1 MRKTLWLAKREY
13 LTAVRTK
20 GFLISLVLAPILM
33 SGSVIAMALL
43 KDRVDTTDQRLAVID
58 RSGVVAGELA
68 EAAEER
74 NAKAIFDEEDGRKI
88 KPAYIIDVI
97 EPDDTEPAA
106 QRLELSDQ
114 IRSKKLHAILDIGSE
129 VVHPGDDP
137 DGSRIA
143 YYAENA
149 SMDDFRRWLGWP
161 VNSALRR
168 ARMVE
173 MGVDQSAVNQA
184 LSWTNIQ
191 GLGLVS
197 LDQATGEI
205 QDARASHE
213 GEAIGVPLIMVML
226 MFMMILMGAVPL
238 LQAVMEEK
246 SQRIAEVLLGSVKP
260 FQFMMGKLLGG
271 IGVSLTGSLVYVAG
285 GIFAVKKMGLEQY
298 IPYDILPWFFVYML
312 LAIIM
317 IGASLAALG
326 SACNDT
332 KEAQSLTMPAMMPVM
347 IPMFL
352 LMPVVQ
358 NPVSTFATSLSLFP
372 PFTPMLM
379 LLRISTPV
387 EIPAWQPWLGL
398 AGIVL
403 FTVLSVWAGGRI
415 FRVGI
420 LMQGTPAKLGNIIR
434 WAIRG

>member
-43 KDRVDTTDQRLAVID
+43 KDRVDTTDQRLAVLD
-58 RSGVVAGELA
+58 RSGVVAGALI

-74 NAKAIFDEEDGRKI
+74 NAKAIFDEEDGQKI
-88 KPAYIIDVI
+88 KPAYIIEVI
-97 EPDDTEPAA
+97 EPDDTDPAA
-106 QRLELSDQ
+106 QRLELSNR
-114 IRSKKLHAILDIGSE
+114 IRSKQLHAILDIGPE
-129 VVHPGDDP
+129 AVHPGENP
-137 DGSRIA
+137 DEARIA

-149 SMDDFRRWLGWP
+149 AMDNFRRWLGWP
-161 VNSALRR
+161 VNSALRK
-168 ARMVE
+168 ARMVR
-173 MGVDQSAVNQA
+173 MGVDQSAVNEA
-184 LSWTNIQ
+184 LRWINIQ

-197 LDQATGEI
+197 VDQATGEI

-271 IGVSLTGSLVYVAG
+271 IGVSLTGSLVYVVG
-285 GIFAVKKMGLEQY
+285 GIVAVKKMGLEEY
-298 IPYDILPWFFVYML
+298 IPYDILPWFFCYML
-312 LAIIM
+312 LAIVM
-317 IGASLAALG
+317 MGATLAALG

-332 KEAQSLTMPAMMPVM
+332 KEAQSLTMPAMMPIM

-358 NPVSTFATSLSLFP
+358 NPLSKFATTISLIPL
-372 PFTPMLM
+372 FTPMLM

-387 EIPAWQPWLGL
+387 EIPAWQPWAGL

-403 FTVLSVWAGGRI
+403 FTVFAVWTGGRI

>member
-20 GFLISLVLAPILM
+20 GFLISLILAPILM

-43 KDRVDTTDQRLAVID
+43 EDRVDTTDQRLAVID
-58 RSGVVAGELA
+58 RSQVVADALV

-74 NAKAIFDEEDGRKI
+74 NAKSIYDEEDGRKV
-88 KPAYIIDVI
+88 KPAYIIDII
-97 EPDDTEPAA
+97 EPNDTDPAA
-106 QRLELSDQ
+106 QRLELSNQ
-114 IRSKKLHAILDIGSE
+114 IRNKKLHAILEIGPE
-129 VVHPGDDP
+129 VVHSGDDSN
-137 DGSRIA
+137 GSRLA

-173 MGVDQSAVNQA
+173 LGVDQAAVNEA
-184 LSWTNIQ
+184 LRWINIQ

-197 LDQATGEI
+197 MDQATGEI
-205 QDARASHE
+205 QDARVSHK

-226 MFMMILMGAVPL
+226 MFIMILMGAVPL

-271 IGVSLTGSLVYVAG
+271 IGVSLTGSLVYVVG
-285 GIFAVKKMGLEQY
+285 GIVAIKKMGGEEY
-298 IPYDILPWFFVYML
+298 IPYDLLPWFFAYMV
-312 LAIIM
+312 LAIVM
-317 IGASLAALG
+317 MGATLAALG

-352 LMPVVQ
+352 MMPVVQ
-358 NPVSTFATSLSLFP
+358 NPVSTFATTLSLIP

-387 EIPAWQPWLGL
+387 EIPAWQPWVGL

-403 FTVLSVWAGGRI
+403 FTVCSVWAGGRI